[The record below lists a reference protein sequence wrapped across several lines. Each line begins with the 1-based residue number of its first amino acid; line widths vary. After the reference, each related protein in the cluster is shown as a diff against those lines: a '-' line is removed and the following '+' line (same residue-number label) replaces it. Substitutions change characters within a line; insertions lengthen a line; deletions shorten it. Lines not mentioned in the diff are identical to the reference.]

1 MLHVFVIL
9 LVSSSFF
16 AREKAHP
23 DHVFIGFSM
32 PFMFESMVGLV
43 FFLIL
48 RAVLLSRAREKAP
61 SHSSFP
67 KKQSK
72 NMEKIW
78 KTLKTLNNLENPRK
92 TKQKARKTLKMS
104 SLDELVREKRG
115 SWSRPLIK

>member
-9 LVSSSFF
+9 LVSSFFF

-32 PFMFESMVGLV
+32 SFMFESMVGLV

-48 RAVLLSRAREKAP
+48 RAVLLFRAREKAP

-67 KKQSK
+67 TKKLQK
-72 NMEKIW
+72 HRKDMENIENME
-78 KTLKTLNNLENPRK
+78 
-92 TKQKARKTLKMS
+92 
-104 SLDELVREKRG
+104 
-115 SWSRPLIK
+115 